1 MRMQEQYEFTVVLE
15 RDEDGVVIA
24 AVPALRGC
32 HTAGDTEAEALEL
45 VQDAIWLHI
54 EARRQLGEPILEDL
68 RALPC
73 DETSSDH
80 RRPSADDPA
89 PAWL

>member
-1 MRMQEQYEFTVVLE
+1 MQEQHEFTVILQ

-24 AVPALRGC
+24 AVPAPPGC

-45 VQDAIWLHI
+45 VEDAIRLHI

-68 RALPC
+68 GATRVRVAV
-73 DETSSDH
+73 
-80 RRPSADDPA
+80 
-89 PAWL
+89 